1 MNYNNNFGVN
11 PYMMGG
17 PQYNPQ
23 PQARMTQP
31 LTPEQIKMLRNQ
43 TPAFT
48 LDVSD
53 EDMLRSRCTHKTLDG
68 KFATILNNDA
78 EGTVTCSIC
87 GANFGLL
94 EVPKESAEAAVRLI
108 VDLLQSIKTYYVDMP
123 DSVAIQFFQMIPFI
137 EKIPKLYEIALNNF
151 NKYGDVGMGNQ
162 SPNMYGFN
170 MLGAITSPMAYQGG
184 YGAPMAPGGYPM
196 GVPMM
201 PNGYPA
207 QPGQQMGMGNPF
219 GGYQAPYPIQHSQP
233 MQGQQ
238 MQQGQGQQNPQG
250 VNPNGQTG
258 ADPAC
263 VVQQKVFNV

>member
-1 MNYNNNFGVN
+1 MNNNFGVN

-17 PQYNPQ
+17 PQYAPQ

-31 LTPEQIKMLRNQ
+31 LTVEQIKLLRNQ

-48 LDVSD
+48 LDVSE

-68 KFATILNNDA
+68 KFATVLNNDA

-87 GANFGLL
+87 GAKFSLM
-94 EVPKESAEAAVRLI
+94 EVAKESAEEAVRII

-151 NKYGDVGMGNQ
+151 NKYDGAGMGNQ

-170 MLGAITSPMAYQGG
+170 MLGAITSPMAYQGFG
-184 YGAPMAPGGYPM
+184 SQPMMGGGGYPM
-196 GVPMM
+196 QQPMM
-201 PNGYPA
+201 NGGYPM
-207 QPGQQMGMGNPF
+207 QPGQPMGMGNPF
-219 GGYQAPYPIQHSQP
+219 GGYQMP
-233 MQGQQ
+233 MQNGYPTQQPSQQQ
-238 MQQGQGQQNPQG
+238 MPQNSNQ
-250 VNPNGQTG
+250 NGSVAT
-258 ADPAC
+258 DPAC
-263 VVQQKVFNV
+263 VVQSKVFNV